1 MFSLLLKIKKI
12 YLSLKKFYYS
22 IVLITPKNI
31 YYCHQTIAY
40 KEQNIYGLLHNI
52 IASLWLLI
60 LFAFLFKDIIYVY
73 LAMLILILGFMLY
86 LLIIHSPKLIP
97 KKILTIFLSI
107 SYFYKVESEIANII
121 IYFLFLLL
129 LGVNVFFSLKTYLFI
144 RFLFFVRCFLDFIYR
159 FYQSFADVQIN
170 ALKFSLI
177 QDKQLLD
184 ALHPMESI
192 ELRKFVE
199 LKLKNNEITLDEANN
214 LLNRYKELQKVT
226 VREVTIPYERELINN
241 KIILYEYHNIA
252 ESINRILDKIE
263 EAIAS
268 SLIK

>member
-144 RFLFFVRCFLDFIYR
+144 RFLFVVF
-159 FYQSFADVQIN
+159 
-170 ALKFSLI
+170 
-177 QDKQLLD
+177 
-184 ALHPMESI
+184 
-192 ELRKFVE
+192 
-199 LKLKNNEITLDEANN
+199 
-214 LLNRYKELQKVT
+214 
-226 VREVTIPYERELINN
+226 
-241 KIILYEYHNIA
+241 
-252 ESINRILDKIE
+252 
-263 EAIAS
+263 
-268 SLIK
+268 